1 MSGMLKLK
9 PSVNAVNAT
18 FPQINPQL
26 LGNFYERRVY
36 FFLAMVYAAHKGVP
50 ISVAFAPKVK
60 RFIEFAKNDV
70 REVFDANVRVVEVAA

>member
-60 RFIEFAKNDV
+60 GTITFASGQTL
-70 REVFDANVRVVEVAA
+70 EVAA